1 MPGVGQDREEGA
13 ALRALLRLVLGRIAL
28 GVALQALADDAES
41 MHYLV
46 AHALPDLTT
55 ALVVPAAAVVCL

>member
-1 MPGVGQDREEGA
+1 M
-13 ALRALLRLVLGRIAL
+13 RALLRLVLGRIAL
-28 GVALQALADDAES
+28 GVALQALAEDAES

-46 AHALPDLTT
+46 ARALPDLTT